1 MKHILLALILVLP
14 LMLLGAER
22 DQSAQAARLRKFTK
36 TSTVAHAAQDD
47 VQANGFLIT
56 EVGTPFTFP
65 GVDKVTKIAK
75 IAITVTLAG
84 GGTQAG
90 DPEQGALTLALDGI
104 DTGLLLD
111 GLPQADTGTVT
122 ISGIPNNEA
131 EIRARLQRDGK
142 LSATIIDATPGDNG
156 MSASSADNTTLV
168 IKGKRR
174 R

>member
-1 MKHILLALILVLP
+1 MKQILIALILVMP
-14 LMLLGAER
+14 LMLLGTES
-22 DQSAQAARLRKFTK
+22 DQSAQAARLRRFTK

-56 EVGTPFTFP
+56 EVGNPFTFQD
-65 GVDKVTKIAK
+65 VDKITKITK
-75 IAITVTLAG
+75 IAITLTLAG
-84 GGTQAG
+84 ASTQAG
-90 DPEQGALTLALDGI
+90 DPDQGNLTLALDGI

-111 GLPQADTGTVT
+111 GLPQADTGTLT
-122 ISGIPNNEA
+122 ISGVPVNEA
-131 EIRARLQRDGK
+131 EIRARLLRDGK

-156 MSASSADNTTLV
+156 MSASSADDTTLV